1 MTMDARSRRG
11 ERERKEV
18 GCVWEGGWVSAR
30 DLVHQQFP
38 GANLFWILIHTRW
51 IVIPK
56 FVSTAVSGHPK
67 FLRDILLQQ
76 LKTMMEKHECTVC

>member
-51 IVIPK
+51 IVIHTEICEHSREWTSQVSAGHLAYVGK
-56 FVSTAVSGHPK
+56 F
-67 FLRDILLQQ
+67 
-76 LKTMMEKHECTVC
+76 